1 MDIAEIDVDELA
13 RRREL
18 GSVVIDVRQPDEYEE
33 ARVPGA
39 VLVPLAELP
48 DRLGELPAGEPLLI
62 ICKSGARSRRACEF
76 LAQAGVEATNIA
88 GGTVAW
94 IESGRE
100 VDSGFVGG

>member
-62 ICKSGARSRRACEF
+62 ICKSGARSRLACEF